1 MSYETLEAAVQSLVS
16 TNASLVAAV
25 TNTQQ
30 EASSAII
37 ASNLSAV
44 NAANSEAETLL
55 LAGQAQASATLAGEK
70 ATSATASAVLA
81 NTKMLAAADSAAT
94 AAAVVTGGTAS
105 LSPEAGKIPLSDGE
119 GKIDV
124 NWLGADVAARIM
136 MASPQINDIGVPGTV
151 GFGVGICPLEY
162 PDMAPLAGT
171 FTKGPEYGNYQYKDG
186 SVMAWVP
193 AYFYRYGHPD
203 NPTYATYG
211 VNSIHVLP
219 RSAYPT
225 VLAAAVA
232 GYALHR
238 AFYDDGVEQP
248 GFFHDK
254 YLCSNNDGIASSIK
268 NGKAITSAA
277 AHYPFSGLTGSP
289 SNNFAGAIAA
299 AKTRGDDY
307 FPSASFLFDALA
319 KLSLAHA
326 QASTSSAACAW
337 YDSTGVSNFPKG
349 CNNNALGDAND
360 STVVYEP
367 TGHETYDKAGKTGSG
382 MPFAKT
388 THNGQAC
395 GIADLNGLLWE
406 IVIGVTILDGSY
418 YILNKEARMAD
429 LTAGVTLDTDAWGA
443 AGVAK
448 NYTELGPAFG
458 ALGTKSD
465 RAIGSANQVFSSETE
480 GLEWEAACSGIPLA
494 DGMGGTNLFG
504 NDRLYDTNM
513 PEHMCIAAGGLW
525 YGSSSAG
532 VWARRCSH
540 SRTASRYSY
549 GVRSAL
555 YLVKRS
561 DSE

>member
-1 MSYETLEAAVQSLVS
+1 MSYESLEGAVQTLVT
-16 TNASLVAAV
+16 TNSALVAAV
-25 TNTQQ
+25 TGTQQ
-30 EASSAII
+30 EATDAITKAEQSAIK
-37 ASNLSAV
+37 AKESEVFSGQLLTQTEAHADRSQAKSV
-44 NAANSEAETLL
+44 ESEASAARSKASEV
-55 LAGQAQASATLAGEK
+55 ASAA
-70 ATSATASAVLA
+70 
-81 NTKMLAAADSAAT
+81 SAAT

-186 SVMAWVP
+186 SIIPWVP

-225 VLAAAVA
+225 ILAAAIA

-238 AFYDDGVEQP
+238 AFWDDGVEQP
-248 GFFHDK
+248 GFFFDK
-254 YLCSNNDGIASSIK
+254 YLCSNNNGTASSIK
-268 NGKAITSAA
+268 DGNAMTTSG
-277 AHYPFSGLTGSP
+277 AHFPIAGLTGSVP
-289 SNNFAGAIAA
+289 NNFSGAILA
-299 AKTRGDDY
+299 AKTRGEDF
-307 FPSASFLFDALA
+307 FPSTTFIFDALA

-326 QASTSSAACAW
+326 QASTSSAVCAW
-337 YDSTGVSNFPKG
+337 YDESGVSNFPKG
-349 CNNNALGDAND
+349 CNNNALGDAQD
-360 STVVYEP
+360 STVYYES

-406 IVIGVTILDGSY
+406 VNLGLTILDGVY
-418 YILNKEARMAD
+418 YILDKEVRIAD
-429 LTAGVTLDTDAWGA
+429 LTPGLTLETDAWGP

-448 NYTELGPAFG
+448 NYIELGATFES
-458 ALGTKSD
+458 LGTESD
-465 RAIGSANQVFSSETE
+465 RAIGSAGQVFSSDTE
-480 GLEWEAACSGIPLA
+480 GLGWSAAGAGIPLA

-504 NDRLYDTNM
+504 NDRLYDTNK
-513 PEHMCIAAGGLW
+513 PEHMCIAAGGNW
-525 YGSSSAG
+525 HHSVTAG
-532 VWARRCSH
+532 VWARHCNY
-540 SRTASRYSY
+540 SRSYSSSTC
-549 GVRSAL
+549 GCRSAL

>member
-1 MSYETLEAAVQSLVS
+1 MSYESLEGAVQQLVT
-16 TNASLVAAV
+16 TNSALVAAV
-25 TNTQQ
+25 TGTQQ
-30 EASSAII
+30 EATSAIAKAEQSAIKAKDSEISSGQLLTQTESHADRAQAKAIESESSAVRSK
-37 ASNLSAV
+37 ASEV
-44 NAANSEAETLL
+44 
-55 LAGQAQASATLAGEK
+55 ASAA
-70 ATSATASAVLA
+70 
-81 NTKMLAAADSAAT
+81 SAAT
-94 AAAVVTGGTAS
+94 AAAVVTGGTAA
-105 LSPEAGKIPLSDGE
+105 LSPEPGKIPLADGE

-124 NWLGADVAARIM
+124 KWLGADVAARIM
-136 MASPQINDIGVPGTV
+136 MSSPQINDIGVAGTV
-151 GFGVGICPLEY
+151 GFGVGICPRDY
-162 PDMAPLAGT
+162 PGMSPLAGT
-171 FTKGPEYGNYQYKDG
+171 FTKGDEYGNYQYKDG

-193 AYFYRYGHPD
+193 AYFYRYAHPD
-203 NPTYATYG
+203 NPTYAKYG

-232 GYALHR
+232 GYAFHR

-268 NGKAITSAA
+268 NGKAITSSG
-277 AHYPFSGLTGSP
+277 AHYPFSGLTGAP

-307 FPSASFLFDALA
+307 FPSASFIFDALA

-326 QASTSSAACAW
+326 QAATSSAACAW

-349 CNNNALGDAND
+349 CNNNALGDVND
-360 STVVYEP
+360 ATVMYES
-367 TGHETYDKAGKTGSG
+367 TGHPTYDKAGLTGSAQ
-382 MPFAKT
+382 PFNKT

-406 IVIGVTILDGSY
+406 ILVGVTILDGSY
-418 YILNKEARMAD
+418 YILKKEARMAD

-443 AGVAK
+443 AGLAK
-448 NYTELGPAFG
+448 NYTELGPSFG

-465 RAIGSANQVFSSETE
+465 RAIGSASQVFSSETE

-513 PEHMCIAAGGLW
+513 PEHMCIAAGGYW
-525 YGSSSAG
+525 SSSVNAG
-532 VWARRCSH
+532 VGARGCH
-540 SRTASRYSY
+540 GSRAASDGSY
-549 GVRSAL
+549 GFRSAL

>member
-1 MSYETLEAAVQSLVS
+1 MSYESLEGAVQALVA
-16 TNASLVAAV
+16 TNSALVAAV
-25 TNTQQ
+25 TGTQQ
-30 EASSAII
+30 EASTAIIEANQSAVKAKASETEAERLEILSRASADTAASKASEAGASAII
-37 ASNLSAV
+37 ADTKAIE
-44 NAANSEAETLL
+44 AAN
-55 LAGQAQASATLAGEK
+55 
-70 ATSATASAVLA
+70 
-81 NTKMLAAADSAAT
+81 SAAT

-105 LSPEAGKIPLSDGE
+105 LTPEAGKIPLSDGE
-119 GKIDV
+119 GKIDI

-136 MASPQINDIGVPGTV
+136 TASPQINDIGVPGTI

-162 PDMAPLAGT
+162 PGMLPLAGT
-171 FTKGPEYGNYQYKDG
+171 FTKGDEYGNYQYTDG

-268 NGKAITSAA
+268 NGKAITSHSS
-277 AHYPFSGLTGSP
+277 HYPFSGLTGSP

-307 FPSASFLFDALA
+307 FPSSSFLFDALA

-367 TGHETYDKAGKTGSG
+367 TGHETHDKAGKTGSG

-465 RAIGSANQVFSSETE
+465 RAIGSASQVFSSETE
-480 GLEWEAACSGIPLA
+480 GLEWEAACSSIPLA
-494 DGMGGTNLFG
+494 DGMGGANLFG
-504 NDRLYDTNM
+504 NDRLFDTNM
-513 PEHMCIAAGGLW
+513 PEHMCIAAGGFWSL
-525 YGSSSAG
+525 SVRAG
-532 VWARRCSH
+532 VWARYCN
-540 SRTASRYSY
+540 ASRAGSNFIY
-549 GVRSAL
+549 GFRSAL

>member
-16 TNASLVAAV
+16 TNASLVTAV

-94 AAAVVTGGTAS
+94 AAAVVTGGTGS
-105 LSPEAGKIPLSDGE
+105 LTPAAGKIPLSDGE

-124 NWLGADVAARIM
+124 NWLGADIAARIM
-136 MASPQINDIGVPGTV
+136 MAAPQVNNIGAPGTL
-151 GFGVGICPLEY
+151 GFGVGICPRDY
-162 PDMAPLAGT
+162 PGMSPLAGT
-171 FTKGPEYGNYQYKDG
+171 FTKGDEYGNYQYTDG
-186 SVMAWVP
+186 SVMVWVP
-193 AYFYRYGHPD
+193 AFFYRYGHIS
-203 NPTYATYG
+203 NPTYAAYG
-211 VNSIHVLP
+211 VNSVHVVP

-268 NGKAITSAA
+268 NGKAITSAT
-277 AHYPFSGLTGSP
+277 AHYPFIGLTGSP
-289 SNNFAGAIAA
+289 ANSFAGAIAA

-326 QASTSSAACAW
+326 QATASSAACAW

-360 STVVYEP
+360 ASVAYTS
-367 TGHETYDKAGKTGSG
+367 TGHETYPLCGKTGSG
-382 MPFAKT
+382 VPFAKT

-406 IVIGVTILDGSY
+406 ILVGVTILDGSY
-418 YILNKEARMAD
+418 YILKKEARMAG

-443 AGVAK
+443 AGLAK

-465 RAIGSANQVFSSETE
+465 RAIGSASQVFSSETE

-504 NDRLYDTNM
+504 NDRLYDANM
-513 PEHMCIAAGGLW
+513 PEHMCIAAGGAW
-525 YGSSSAG
+525 NTSVNAG
-532 VWARRCSH
+532 VWARSCYY
-540 SRTASRYSY
+540 SRAYSSYHY
-549 GVRSAL
+549 GFRSAL

>member
-1 MSYETLEAAVQSLVS
+1 MSYESLEGAVQTLVT
-16 TNASLVAAV
+16 TNSALVAAV
-25 TNTQQ
+25 TGTQQ
-30 EASSAII
+30 TAAEAITKANQSAANAKASETNSALSEGKSKTYADRSEAKAGESSASADRSEAAKLA
-37 ASNLSAV
+37 ASNSA
-44 NAANSEAETLL
+44 
-55 LAGQAQASATLAGEK
+55 
-70 ATSATASAVLA
+70 
-81 NTKMLAAADSAAT
+81 DT

-203 NPTYATYG
+203 NPTYAAYG

-225 VLAAAVA
+225 VLAAAIA

-277 AHYPFSGLTGSP
+277 AHYPFNGLTGSP
-289 SNNFAGAIAA
+289 SNNLAGAIAA
-299 AKTRGDDY
+299 AKTRGED
-307 FPSASFLFDALA
+307 FFSSASFIFDALA

-349 CNNNALGDAND
+349 CNNDALGDAND
-360 STVVYEP
+360 STVVYES

-418 YILNKEARMAD
+418 YILKKEARMAD

-443 AGVAK
+443 AGLAK

-458 ALGTKSD
+458 ALGTKSE
-465 RAIGSANQVFSSETE
+465 RAIGSASQVFSSETE

-513 PEHMCIAAGGLW
+513 PEHMCFAAGGAW
-525 YGSSSAG
+525 SSSVNAG
-532 VWARRCSH
+532 VWARSCSY
-540 SRTASRYSY
+540 SRANSYHSY
-549 GVRSAL
+549 GFRSAL

>member
-1 MSYETLEAAVQSLVS
+1 MAKKTINLG
-16 TNASLVAAV
+16 V
-25 TNTQQ
+25 T
-30 EASSAII
+30 
-37 ASNLSAV
+37 
-44 NAANSEAETLL
+44 
-55 LAGQAQASATLAGEK
+55 
-70 ATSATASAVLA
+70 
-81 NTKMLAAADSAAT
+81 
-94 AAAVVTGGTAS
+94 
-105 LSPEAGKIPLSDGE
+105 PDGE
-119 GKIDV
+119 GGDDIRSAFTKTNENFSELYTDKADKEEGKQLSDENYTLAEKNKLAGIADEATKNRADSENADKEHTHQASDITDLDTAIESKIV
-124 NWLGADVAARIM
+124 GELGQSETVAVSQKAVTDALSLMTPI
-136 MASPQINDIGVPGTV
+136 ANNIGVAGQI

-162 PDMAPLAGT
+162 DGMSEMLGT
-171 FTKGPEYGNYQYKDG
+171 RIFGHDNYGNYQYSDG

-193 AYFYRYGHPD
+193 AYFYRYGHPN

-219 RSAYPT
+219 RHAYPT

-268 NGKAITSAA
+268 NGNAITSSA
-277 AHYPFSGLTGSP
+277 AHYPFNGLTGSP
-289 SNNFAGAIAA
+289 SNNFSGAIAA

-349 CNNNALGDAND
+349 CNNNALGDAQD
-360 STVVYEP
+360 SSIEYES
-367 TGHETYDKAGKTGSG
+367 TGHETYDKAGLTGSAQ
-382 MPFAKT
+382 PFNKT

-406 IVIGVTILDGSY
+406 ILVGVTILDGSY
-418 YILNKEARMAD
+418 YILKKEARMAD

-443 AGVAK
+443 AGLAK
-448 NYTELGPAFG
+448 NYTELGPDFG

-465 RAIGSANQVFSSETE
+465 RAIGSASQVFSSETE

-494 DGMGGTNLFG
+494 GGMGGTNLFG

-513 PEHMCIAAGGLW
+513 PEHMCIAAGGSW
-525 YGSSSAG
+525 SRSVSAG
-532 VWARRCSH
+532 VWARTCDY
-540 SRTASRYSY
+540 SRANSY
-549 GVRSAL
+549 NHCGFRSAL

>member
-16 TNASLVAAV
+16 TNASLVTAV

-81 NTKMLAAADSAAT
+81 NTKMLAAADSAAA

-136 MASPQINDIGVPGTV
+136 MASPQINDIGVPGTI

-162 PDMAPLAGT
+162 PGMAPLAGT
-171 FTKGPEYGNYQYKDG
+171 FTKGDEYGNYQYTDG

-225 VLAAAVA
+225 ALAAAIA

-277 AHYPFSGLTGSP
+277 SHYPFNGLTGSP
-289 SNNFAGAIAA
+289 SNNLAGAIAA

-307 FPSASFLFDALA
+307 FPSASFIFDALA

-360 STVVYEP
+360 STVVYEAA
-367 TGHETYDKAGKTGSG
+367 GHETYDKAGKTGSG

-418 YILNKEARMAD
+418 YILKKEARMAD

-443 AGVAK
+443 AGLAK
-448 NYTELGPAFG
+448 NYTELGPTFG

-465 RAIGSANQVFSSETE
+465 RAIGSASQVFSSETE

-504 NDRLYDTNM
+504 NDRLYDTPM
-513 PEHMCIAAGGLW
+513 PEHMCIAAGGSWL
-525 YGSSSAG
+525 YSSYAG
-532 VWARRCSH
+532 VWARNCFH
-540 SRTASRYSY
+540 SRTHSFNTC
-549 GVRSAL
+549 GFRSAL